1 MQLLARRALLGLSLL
16 ATQRP
21 SPGWATQANDPRFN
35 LALPDGFVASTKSA
49 SQGTIYVAGNFV
61 RAAVVS
67 VTAWPLAALIAE
79 DAAARTLPGI
89 PADPI
94 RLPAEPRTIADLG
107 DTAEFVRALLR
118 VRDASAGNGSIES
131 VLDTFKLADDG
142 SRVTFSF
149 LTPISVANPD
159 ELEKQQGVRSLSRR
173 TEAAALLRPKTP
185 SGPTVVA
192 VWGSALEKDWEK
204 DLGEPIQR
212 SVSSFAWA
220 AS

>member
-1 MQLLARRALLGLSLL
+1 M
-16 ATQRP
+16 
-21 SPGWATQANDPRFN
+21 
-35 LALPDGFVASTKSA
+35 
-49 SQGTIYVAGNFV
+49 
-61 RAAVVS
+61 
-67 VTAWPLAALIAE
+67 
-79 DAAARTLPGI
+79 
-89 PADPI
+89 
-94 RLPAEPRTIADLG
+94 
-107 DTAEFVRALLR
+107 
-118 VRDASAGNGSIES
+118 RDASAGNGSTES

-192 VWGSALEKDWEK
+192 VWGSALEKDWGK

-212 SVSSFAWA
+212 AVSSFAWA